1 MVNKILILLNG
12 AKSDDKGRG
21 KERMQHTMAEQM
33 KYEPSRNY
41 EYPWSEKASKVLNLL
56 KYYKVL
62 EKPDNCARRKSS
74 LRGLRTTSLGHIV
87 TFIKCLDNKSIHFL
101 RSCVKEA
108 SYVKYNTAASE
119 SLIFLSVML

>member
-12 AKSDDKGRG
+12 SSKSDDKGRG
-21 KERMQHTMAEQM
+21 KERMQHTMAEQI
-33 KYEPSRNY
+33 KYEPLRND
-41 EYPWSEKASKVLNLL
+41 EYPCSKKASKVLNLL

-74 LRGLRTTSLGHIV
+74 LRGLRTTSLSHIV

-101 RSCVKEA
+101 RPCVKEA
-108 SYVKYNTAASE
+108 SYV
-119 SLIFLSVML
+119 